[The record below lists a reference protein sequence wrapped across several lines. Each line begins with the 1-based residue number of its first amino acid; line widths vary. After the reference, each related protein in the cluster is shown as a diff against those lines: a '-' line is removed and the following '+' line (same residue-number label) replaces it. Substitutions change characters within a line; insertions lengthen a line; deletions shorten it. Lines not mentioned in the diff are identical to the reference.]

1 MLQMPNFYRF
11 PLALNALPACKG
23 LCPGRSLHS
32 VQCVLNAAAAS
43 DQLCVNQEPARLPGG
58 MVVPMFI
65 PPELWSLPTSLI
77 INPLGDFE

>member
-1 MLQMPNFYRF
+1 M
-11 PLALNALPACKG
+11 
-23 LCPGRSLHS
+23 
-32 VQCVLNAAAAS
+32 QCVLNAAAAS

-77 INPLGDFE
+77 ISPLGDFE